1 MIAVSTTEDQR
12 PRHVVMKTVAG
23 VTKAAV
29 DQFVRRHIQPA
40 SEVYSDGLA
49 VFDAAVDQGHAHTIV
64 KSRPRLAAFSAVRRR
79 IDPRANLQS
88 ATARRLGLAETAE

>member
-64 KSRPRLAAFSAVRRR
+64 KSRPRLAAKHPAMK
-79 IDPRANLQS
+79 
-88 ATARRLGLAETAE
+88 